1 MSASPQ
7 IQSPTV
13 RDDIRAIHDPYGGV
27 SSSQSHPVFGHA
39 GGASLH
45 PHLSSGQ
52 HGYGDTGPSHAHQ
65 SLDHGQGGHGHG
77 LGPGWGPED
86 WAQAG
91 GFEHILGGHLGE
103 LAHGGPVVV
112 VPIDHLVINNNT
124 LIQNDVTQVTN
135 LLLDTGPGGSI
146 DIGGNVDAIS
156 HQTTAIFSDQSH
168 GFGNGTTTDFGLGQA
183 LFGDGTGEHGLTGV
197 GLGGSGGLDAVF
209 FGHLPT
215 ADGSPSPLVI
225 IPIENLEINNNTVLQ
240 NTATEVTNL
249 ALNAGAGGAIHI
261 GGNVDAVS
269 DQQTLIAAQDHGA
282 GLLQHA

>member
-7 IQSPTV
+7 IQPPSV
-13 RDDIRAIHDPYGGV
+13 RDDIRAIHDPYGGAT
-27 SSSQSHPVFGHA
+27 SAEPRLVFGHGPGPNSHPNGNTGHHGYDA
-39 GGASLH
+39 GPSH
-45 PHLSSGQ
+45 GQ
-52 HGYGDTGPSHAHQ
+52 HG
-65 SLDHGQGGHGHG
+65 LDHGHG

-86 WAQAG
+86 WAHAG

-146 DIGGNVDAIS
+146 DIGGNVDAVS

-197 GLGGSGGLDAVF
+197 GLGGAGGLDAVF
-209 FGHLPT
+209 FGHIPT
-215 ADGSPSPLVI
+215 SDGSASPLVI

-249 ALNAGAGGAIHI
+249 QLNAGAGGAIHI
-261 GGNVDAVS
+261 GGDVEALS
-269 DQQTLIAAQDHGA
+269 DQQTLIAAQDHNA
-282 GLLQHA
+282 GLLTHA